1 MGTHTPSSHLALGG
15 RFRRWSLV
23 PDLRFKEIGYRY
35 LYMDIKYNIL
45 LKLFL
50 CEKHLN
56 VLDSENN
63 MYSMSEKETKEDKIQ
78 KMKKEVKITVSLK

>member
-1 MGTHTPSSHLALGG
+1 
-15 RFRRWSLV
+15 
-23 PDLRFKEIGYRY
+23 
-35 LYMDIKYNIL
+35 MDIKYNIL